1 MMSEPAISIRG
12 LRKEYSQGLFK
23 DKVLAVDDLSMT
35 IPQGSVVG
43 LIGSNGAGKTT
54 TIYCILGT
62 LIPDK
67 GEIFI
72 FGHPPQS
79 LEARRRIG
87 FQSEIF
93 NTYDFLKP
101 EKALSFYGKL
111 AGMDTHNLSDQIDEK
126 LSRLGLA
133 GATNQKVKSFSKGMN
148 QRLGIAQALLHDP
161 DLLLLDEPFTGLD
174 PQGRREILEI
184 IQEEKSKGK
193 TIFFSSHILSDI
205 ERVCDKVVMMRKG
218 QVVLSG
224 DIDQVTSIT
233 DKWCVSVK
241 DRGKDIDSIISG
253 IEYELDKYDEKTD
266 LLVHQT
272 DKERILQLLL
282 GSEVEIIGL
291 HPKMQSL
298 EEIYLEI
305 DNEEAL
311 S

>member
-1 MMSEPAISIRG
+1 MIKPAISIQG
-12 LRKEYSQGLFK
+12 LTKTYSQGLFK

-35 IPQGSVVG
+35 IPEGSVVG

-62 LIPDK
+62 LIPNE
-67 GEIFI
+67 GTISI
-72 FGHPPQS
+72 FGHLPQS
-79 LEARRRIG
+79 LEARKRIG

-111 AGMDTHNLSDQIDEK
+111 AGMDSHDLKDQIEK
-126 LSRLGLA
+126 KLYRLGLA

-161 DLLLLDEPFTGLD
+161 DLLILDEPFTGLD

-184 IQEEKSKGK
+184 IQEEKVKGK

-218 QVVLSG
+218 KVVLAG

-233 DKWCVSVK
+233 DNWCISVK
-241 DRGKDIDSIISG
+241 GWKKEKERMLAG
-253 IEYELDKYDEKTD
+253 IEYEIVDFDGKTD
-266 LLVHQT
+266 LIIQQAE
-272 DKERILQLLL
+272 KEKALQILLDS
-282 GSEVEIIGL
+282 GIKIVGL

-298 EEIYLEI
+298 EELYLEL
-305 DNEEAL
+305 DNKEEV